1 MCYGKPEYWP
11 TPDPV
16 TYNRYLDA
24 LTDFTNWLIQRGYR
38 ILLFVSARYDR
49 GATEDLKDRLRER
62 HGQETLTHLVE
73 PSISCVDELLRE
85 VSSAEFVVATRFH
98 GVLLSHILLK
108 PVIAISWDR
117 KVDAHMEDVQQLT
130 YCLDIRH
137 LNTRQ
142 LRESF
147 ALLEANATQVR
158 EDINKSMSAYRLVLD
173 SEYERL
179 LQYATTQPIEK

>member
-1 MCYGKPEYWP
+1 
-11 TPDPV
+11 
-16 TYNRYLDA
+16 
-24 LTDFTNWLIQRGYR
+24 
-38 ILLFVSARYDR
+38 
-49 GATEDLKDRLRER
+49 
-62 HGQETLTHLVE
+62 
-73 PSISCVDELLRE
+73 
-85 VSSAEFVVATRFH
+85 
-98 GVLLSHILLK
+98 
-108 PVIAISWDR
+108 
-117 KVDAHMEDVQQLT
+117 MEDVQQLT